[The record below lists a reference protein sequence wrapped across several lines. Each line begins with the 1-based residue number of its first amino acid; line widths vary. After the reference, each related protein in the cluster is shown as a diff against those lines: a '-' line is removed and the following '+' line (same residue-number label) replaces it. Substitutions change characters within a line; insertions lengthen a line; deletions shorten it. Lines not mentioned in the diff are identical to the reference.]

1 MPLLPTDRFQPSLKT
16 LAVFTL
22 AEIRHFQMWILIRDI
37 SDIWTSKHTCESPLD
52 CEGDTYRQW
61 FNAGVLYFIEGT
73 LYCMW
78 KRHNIQELVI
88 KPTSFTITLLTC
100 TFSHTLSLYLCLSIQ
115 NLCLLLSLYFL
126 LSLSLA
132 LSLFLALSFS
142 LVLSLFLS
150 LSLVLSLFLFPSV
163 SCSLYFSLSL
173 SLSLT
178 LYFSLFLSLVL
189 SLFLFPSVSCSLSIS
204 CSLCLFFS
212 LSLVKSFK

>member
-37 SDIWTSKHTCESPLD
+37 SDIWTSKHTCESHLD
-52 CEGDTYRQW
+52 FEGDTYRQW

-142 LVLSLFLS
+142 RSLSISLSLCLLLSLFLALSVSFSHSLFLS
-150 LSLVLSLFLFPSV
+150 LS
-163 SCSLYFSLSL
+163 
-173 SLSLT
+173 
-178 LYFSLFLSLVL
+178 LSLVL